1 VRTANNN
8 GNAGSNQSS
17 PGVVFYGETL
27 RGDFPGKKMNE
38 TKHSSITWMDLLWLV
53 FLVALA
59 LLPPE
64 REIHKQL
71 ILVAF
76 GVMQLGE
83 GWLIARMPRRGAA
96 YVVLIKIGLAT
107 LLIDHTG
114 ELSINSSYYPIYYLP
129 VVTAAEYFGSLATLL
144 WTALASAAYCSYLYP
159 ALQEYEITIDN
170 YKLLAIRILFFF
182 LASMVVNRYVVESR
196 RQTQRYQETA
206 ETLAET
212 NRRLEQAQAEARRS
226 ERLAALGQ
234 LSAGL
239 AHEIR
244 NPLGVIKGSA
254 EMLTQKLGQSNPL
267 ATELAGYI
275 STETNRLSALV
286 TRFLDFARPL
296 HADLS
301 PSDISAVLDRA
312 LNDVAQ
318 FWKGAPVRVEK
329 KYGPNLPTVPM
340 DESLCEQA
348 FLNIVQNAY
357 DAMSAEGG
365 GSLRVDV
372 KKSQRETREGG
383 ITDGVE
389 VRITDSGPGIPQ
401 ELREQ
406 IFNPFVTTKK
416 TGVGLGLSIVS
427 KIIDG
432 HHGSIRIE
440 NASESESGARGA
452 CFVIFL
458 PAASEAATAADRAH
472 LVIS

>member
-1 VRTANNN
+1 MIEAKRPT
-8 GNAGSNQSS
+8 
-17 PGVVFYGETL
+17 
-27 RGDFPGKKMNE
+27 MN
-38 TKHSSITWMDLLWLV
+38 WMDVLWLV
-53 FLVALA
+53 LLAGLA
-59 LLPPE
+59 LLPPV

-71 ILVAF
+71 ILLAF
-76 GVMQLGE
+76 GVIQLSE
-83 GWLIARMPRRGAA
+83 GWLIARLPRRGPV
-96 YVVLIKIGLAT
+96 YLVLLKIALAT

-129 VVTAAEYFGSLATLL
+129 VVTAAEYFGPWATLL
-144 WTALASAAYCSYLYP
+144 WTSLASAAYCSYLYP
-159 ALQEYEITIDN
+159 ALQEYEITTES
-170 YKLLAIRILFFF
+170 YGLLAIRILFFF
-182 LASMVVNRYVVESR
+182 LAAMVVNRFVIENR
-196 RQTQRYQETA
+196 RTTLRYQELA

-296 HADLS
+296 HADLT
-301 PSDISAVLDRA
+301 PQDITAVLDRA

-318 FWKGAPVRVEK
+318 LWKGAPVRVEK
-329 KYGPNLPTVPM
+329 QYEPGLPLVPL

-357 DAMSAEGG
+357 DAMNASGG
-365 GSLRVDV
+365 VLRVKV
-372 KKSQRETREGG
+372 RKARANGRNGVSL
-383 ITDGVE
+383 DGVE
-389 VRITDSGPGIPQ
+389 VRIEDTGPGIPL

-440 NASESESGARGA
+440 SSNHSTDGPESNSGAR
-452 CFVIFL
+452 FVIFF
-458 PAASEAATAADRAH
+458 PAASENAALGSAAH

>member
-1 VRTANNN
+1 MTESKRA
-8 GNAGSNQSS
+8 
-17 PGVVFYGETL
+17 
-27 RGDFPGKKMNE
+27 
-38 TKHSSITWMDLLWLV
+38 SINWMDVLWLV
-53 FLVALA
+53 LLA
-59 LLPPE
+59 VLAILPPR
-64 REIHKQL
+64 REYHKQM
-71 ILVAF
+71 ILLGF
-76 GVMQLGE
+76 GILQISE
-83 GWLIARMPRRGAA
+83 GWLVQRLPRRGSS
-96 YVVLIKIGLAT
+96 YMVLLKIALAT
-107 LLIDHTG
+107 LLIDHTIEFTG
-114 ELSINSSYYPIYYLP
+114 EPSINSSYYPIYYLP
-129 VVTAAEYFGSLATLL
+129 VVTAAEYFGPWATLF

-159 ALQEYEITIDN
+159 ASQEFEITGEN
-170 YKLLAIRILFFF
+170 YALLAIRVLFFF
-182 LASMVVNRYVVESR
+182 LAAMVVNRYVVESR
-196 RQTQRYQETA
+196 RLTQQYQRTA

-212 NRRLEQAQAEARRS
+212 NRRLKEAQDEARRS

-254 EMLTQKLGQSNPL
+254 EMLTQKLADSNPL

-296 HADLS
+296 HADLT
-301 PSDISAVLDRA
+301 PTDITAVLDRA

-318 FWKGAPVRVEK
+318 FWKGPPVKVEK
-329 KYGPNLPTVPM
+329 FYEANLPAVPL
-340 DESLCEQA
+340 DEGLSEQA
-348 FLNIVQNAY
+348 FLNLIQNAY

-365 GSLRVDV
+365 GSLRVTVARARRD
-372 KKSQRETREGG
+372 TRQTHKIE
-383 ITDGVE
+383 GVE
-389 VRITDSGPGIPQ
+389 IRIADSGPGIPA

-432 HHGSIRIE
+432 HHGSIRVESASE
-440 NASESESGARGA
+440 NAESGVKRGA
-452 CFVIFL
+452 CFVVFL
-458 PAASEAATAADRAH
+458 PAAKESVNTTQNEH

>member
-1 VRTANNN
+1 MLPA
-8 GNAGSNQSS
+8 SS
-17 PGVVFYGETL
+17 FRGVLG
-27 RGDFPGKKMNE
+27 RR
-38 TKHSSITWMDLLWLV
+38 SSRQAMSEAKRPNLNWMDLLWLV
-53 FLVALA
+53 FLAGLAALPA
-59 LLPPE
+59 VDQM
-64 REIHKQL
+64 HKQL
-71 ILVAF
+71 ILLAF
-76 GVMQLGE
+76 AVVQLGE
-83 GWLIARMPRRGAA
+83 GYLVARMGRRGPA
-96 YVVLIKIGLAT
+96 YIVALQIALAT
-107 LLIDHTG
+107 LLLDHTG
-114 ELSINSSYYPIYYLP
+114 EPFSINSVYYPIYFLP
-129 VVTAAEYFGSLATLL
+129 VLTAAEYFSPIKTLL
-144 WTALASAAYCSYLYP
+144 WTTLASAAYCSYLYP
-159 ALQEYEITIDN
+159 ALQEVEINAEDYE
-170 YKLLAIRILFFF
+170 LLAIRIIFFF
-182 LASMVVNRYVVESR
+182 LAGMVVNRYVMESR
-196 RQTQRYQETA
+196 RQTQKYQETA

-254 EMLTQKLGQSNPL
+254 EMLTQKLGQSDSL

-301 PSDISAVLDRA
+301 PTDVSAVLDRA

-318 FWKGAPVRVEK
+318 FWKGPPVRVEK
-329 KYGPNLPTVPM
+329 RYEPELPLVPI
-340 DESLCEQA
+340 DEGLCEQA
-348 FLNIVQNAY
+348 FLNIIQNAY
-357 DAMSAEGG
+357 DAMSADGG
-365 GSLRVDV
+365 GVLHVEAAKAR
-372 KKSQRETREGG
+372 REMRDRGM
-383 ITDGVE
+383 TDGVE
-389 VRITDSGPGIPQ
+389 VRIADSGPGIPQ

-432 HHGSIRIE
+432 HHGSIRV
-440 NASESESGARGA
+440 ESTNGSKGGNDSGAR
-452 CFVIFL
+452 FVIFL
-458 PAASEAATAADRAH
+458 PAAGEIKTAADKAH